1 MGRRSLSASG
11 NISGNHKLD
20 GRSVNKLK
28 HMRISRTLSV
38 VAARNGRPLHQSSVL
53 RRKLH
58 PVLAKL
64 GQPKC
69 GMHAFR
75 RFRNTYLRSY
85 TSTPP
90 GVRKFWMGHAGEG
103 MSDLY
108 DKIRNDLPFRKEVAE
123 KAGLG
128 FELPFKKC
136 IKPKQFWSKKCSI
149 GTEWTEMDRNARCT
163 IGCKCGIIS
172 QDNSRGVAQP
182 G

>member
-11 NISGNHKLD
+11 NISANHKLD

-75 RFRNTYLRSY
+75 RFRNTYLRNY

-108 DKIRNDLPFRKEVAE
+108 DKIRNDLPFCKEVAE

-136 IKPKQFWSKKCSI
+136 VKPKQSWSKKRSI
-149 GTEWTEMDRNARCT
+149 GPNGPKRQMHNWM
-163 IGCKCGIIS
+163 
-172 QDNSRGVAQP
+172 QVWDN
-182 G
+182 

>member
-1 MGRRSLSASG
+1 MAKKKDPAAVKLGRKGGKEIAKREREYFRQAQARREKRQQTQTHADLTHIVS
-11 NISGNHKLD
+11 
-20 GRSVNKLK
+20 GRSKERKAPSPVE
-28 HMRISRTLSV
+28 RPAAQAAPSV
-38 VAARNGRPLHQSSVL
+38 G
-53 RRKLH
+53 
-58 PVLAKL
+58 KL

-108 DKIRNDLPFRKEVAE
+108 DKIRNDLPFCKEVAE

-136 IKPKQFWSKKCSI
+136 VKPKQSWSKKRSI
-149 GTEWTEMDRNARCT
+149 GPNGPKRQMHNWM
-163 IGCKCGIIS
+163 
-172 QDNSRGVAQP
+172 QVWDN
-182 G
+182 